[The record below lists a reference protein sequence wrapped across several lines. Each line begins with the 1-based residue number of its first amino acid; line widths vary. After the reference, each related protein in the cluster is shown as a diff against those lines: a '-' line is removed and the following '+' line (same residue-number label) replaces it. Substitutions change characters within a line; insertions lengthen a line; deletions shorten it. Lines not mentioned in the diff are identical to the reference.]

1 MEWENLEVRVERK
14 TSFVYFIY
22 PFLFEGN
29 DFENLVTAIEKAH
42 LSGRNQ
48 KIWREELFCQE
59 DLLFNVANYLNSS
72 DELSLNCKLWKL
84 NEEVRDTFGLRANWQ
99 LLSPQAE
106 IPFEFGEAG
115 QGNKAVQLA
124 LFRIGVGFLILR
136 TQPKSNDLKD
146 WLNFLHYFRF
156 LRGQQG
162 TGVKAQRRIGLNSET
177 QEPEFIQFFPELAG
191 GVEQYKNSDRC
202 LFYELITAF
211 LKTGSN
217 ENDSQQW
224 WREVFVPGQM
234 LPFFALFVNE
244 LPAGYNSYLLY
255 KLHNFFHIGQGNH
268 PSREDLRPDNPA
280 LLSYTKHQ
288 WFIFSLEGGGF
299 LGVDAPQTDFFQQT
313 LPSHLRDK
321 YFLLFL
327 LALHQKFTLMMLS
340 EKVAANWRIS
350 DDVATDVEHN
360 TKVFTNIRNQ
370 LLLFTARGYFTQVM
384 QREHYHRCYRKWQ
397 EVFQLERLYGE
408 LNDEVREMHEYS
420 LMQLLRRQDEAAKER
435 DRQRQ
440 EEIRR
445 QDEAARER
453 DRQRQE
459 EIRRQDEAVRKQE
472 LQRQEDIR
480 RQDEAARKRELQ
492 RQEDIRR
499 QDEVAKKQEL
509 QRQED
514 IRRQDE
520 AAKERE
526 RLYLLALREKE
537 EADKHR
543 EQLYLQELR
552 AKDEAAQK
560 RDRQLQNTVY
570 IVSAGLGAGA
580 IVASSAGLITQGSSN
595 GQITIKMPFNSSS
608 LHPFGVAVALS
619 IVSAL
624 AFGGTVWGLR
634 KLIEW
639 RRDKQAQNKLNAFII
654 LLSNKRDLLLPQQQE
669 NLANLVISLPQDACE
684 LWEAINSWCRDECHT
699 QNILGQLATVPKSL
713 PGSNDNFLNKNYKE
727 LLLDAIGFPN
737 QSHKKVEAFI
747 RLLTSRKELFSD
759 ADWENLRQE
768 AANWPESVEQLA
780 DAIGFWCKVEGH
792 SQIYR
797 TLLDLQQSLP
807 VYYTSQASQK
817 SKKKELLDL
826 LNYT

>member
-1 MEWENLEVRVERK
+1 MEWKNLKVTVERK

-42 LSGRNQ
+42 LPGRNQ

-177 QEPEFIQFFPELAG
+177 QEPEFIQFFPEVAG

-268 PSREDLRPDNPA
+268 PSREDLQPDNPA

-440 EEIRR
+440 EEIRQ
-445 QDEAARER
+445 QDEAAKVR

-459 EIRRQDEAVRKQE
+459 EIRRQDEA
-472 LQRQEDIR
+472 
-480 RQDEAARKRELQ
+480 
-492 RQEDIRR
+492 
-499 QDEVAKKQEL
+499 
-509 QRQED
+509 
-514 IRRQDE
+514 
-520 AAKERE
+520 AKERD

-537 EADKHR
+537 AADKQR

-570 IVSAGLGAGA
+570 IVSAGLGAGG
-580 IVASSAGLITQGSSN
+580 IVASTAGLITQGSSD
-595 GQITIKMPFNSSS
+595 GQVTIKLPFTSSS
-608 LHPFGVAVALS
+608 LHPFSLAVVLS
-619 IVSAL
+619 VVSAL

-634 KLIEW
+634 KAIEW
-639 RRDKQAQNKLNAFII
+639 KRDKEAQKKLKAFIK
-654 LLSNKRDLLLPQQQE
+654 LLSNKQDLLLPQQRQ
-669 NLANLVISLPQDACE
+669 NLANLVIYLPQDAGE
-684 LWEAINSWCRDECHT
+684 LWEAIANWCKDEGGT
-699 QNILGQLATVPKSL
+699 RNILGQLAKVPKSL
-713 PGSNDNFLNKNYKE
+713 PGSNDSSLDKNYKKM
-727 LLLDAIGFPN
+727 LLDALGFPN
-737 QSHKKVEAFI
+737 QAHKKVEAFI
-747 RLLTSRKELFSD
+747 RLLTARKELFSD
-759 ADWENLRQE
+759 SDWENLRQE
-768 AANWPESVEQLA
+768 AANWPESVQQLA
-780 DAIGFWCKVEGH
+780 DAIGLWCTVEGH
-792 SQIYR
+792 SQIY
-797 TLLDLQQSLP
+797 T
-807 VYYTSQASQK
+807 
-817 SKKKELLDL
+817 ELLQLQSKLPTNYLFSKDGNFKEMLVNL
-826 LNYT
+826 LNGKRS

>member
-1 MEWENLEVRVERK
+1 MKWETLKVIVEQK
-14 TSFVYFIY
+14 TSFVYYIY
-22 PFLFEGN
+22 PFLFESN
-29 DFENLVTAIEKAH
+29 DFENLLTTIERAH
-42 LSGRNQ
+42 LPGRNQ
-48 KIWREELFCQE
+48 KIWKEELFCQE
-59 DLLFNVANYLNSS
+59 DLLFNVANYLNLS
-72 DELSLNCKLWKL
+72 DKLSLNCKLWKL

-162 TGVKAQRRIGLNSET
+162 TGVKAQRRIGLNPET
-177 QEPEFIQFFPELAG
+177 QEPEFSQFFPELAG

-217 ENDSQQW
+217 ENDPQQW

-234 LPFFALFVNE
+234 LPFFSLFVND
-244 LPAGYNSYLLY
+244 LPAEYNPYLLY

-268 PSREDLRPDNPA
+268 PSLEDLRPDNPA
-280 LLSYTKHQ
+280 LLSYTEQQ
-288 WFIFSLEGGGF
+288 WFVFSLEGGGF
-299 LGVDAPQTDFFQQT
+299 LGVDAPQTNFFQQT

-420 LMQLLRRQDEAAKER
+420 LMQLLRRQDEAARER

-445 QDEAARER
+445 QDEAAKER

-459 EIRRQDEAVRKQE
+459 EIRQ
-472 LQRQEDIR
+472 
-480 RQDEAARKRELQ
+480 
-492 RQEDIRR
+492 
-499 QDEVAKKQEL
+499 
-509 QRQED
+509 
-514 IRRQDE
+514 QDE

-537 EADKHR
+537 EADKQR

-595 GQITIKMPFNSSS
+595 GQITIKLPFNSSS

-639 RRDKQAQNKLNAFII
+639 RRDKQAQNKLKAFII
-654 LLSNKRDLLLPQQQE
+654 LLSKKRNLLLPQQQE
-669 NLANLVISLPQDACE
+669 NLANLVIYLPQDASE
-684 LWEAINSWCRDECHT
+684 LWEAIANWCKDEGCT
-699 QNILGQLATVPKSL
+699 ENILGQLATVPKSL
-713 PGSNDNFLNKNYKE
+713 PGSNDNSPEKNYKE
-727 LLLDAIGFPN
+727 MLLDAIGFPS
-737 QSHKKVEAFI
+737 QAHKKIEAFI
-747 RLLTSRKELFSD
+747 RLLTTRKELFTD
-759 ADWENLRQE
+759 LDWGNLRQE

-780 DAIGFWCKVEGH
+780 DAIGFWCRVEGH

-797 TLLDLQQSLP
+797 NLLDLQQSLP

-817 SKKKELLDL
+817 SKKEELLNL
-826 LNYT
+826 LNST